1 MREKCRLIFCCALAS
16 ATAFPSALLADAGT
30 LVAETASP
38 CVYAADSRP
47 SPRAIKTAEELSAIT
62 NGTKTASWRK
72 GETVTL
78 TAPDGTETT
87 LATAAATSWSGVLPL
102 DAGGFW
108 SAANSKQG
116 SASFIVRHSLVGT
129 LGDGTAASPA
139 KLVDADELIDYNAG
153 DGYVFTLTWD
163 ALIDALKLPAGC
175 GMTKADG
182 DAWRL
187 VSSSDGFV
195 FSSGALAYA
204 ADSQLPGP
212 DRKLRKGDARSVA
225 YSCDNWV
232 RASTTASTLTLTK
245 PSGDEMAHDPLP
257 GTGALP
263 VLFNEAGTWTIELQ
277 NSLLA
282 NITVNDAGFFL
293 IVR

>member
-1 MREKCRLIFCCALAS
+1 MREKSRLILAAALAS
-16 ATAFPSALLADAGT
+16 AAAFPSALLADVGT
-30 LVAETASP
+30 LVAETTSP

-47 SPRAIKTAEELSAIT
+47 SPRVIMTAEEFAAIT
-62 NGTKTASWRK
+62 NGTKKASWRQ
-72 GETVTL
+72 GEAVTL

-102 DAGGFW
+102 DAGGLW
-108 SAANSKQG
+108 NAANSKQG
-116 SASFIVRHSLVGT
+116 SASFTVRHSLVGT

-139 KLVDADELIDYNAG
+139 KLVDADELLDYNAG

-175 GMTKADG
+175 GMEKADG
-182 DAWRL
+182 GAWRL
-187 VSSSDGFV
+187 VSSPDGLV
-195 FSSGALAYA
+195 FSGGALAYA
-204 ADSQLPGP
+204 ADSQFPGP
-212 DRKLRKGDARSVA
+212 DRKLKKGESRLVA

-232 RASTTASTLTLTK
+232 RTSTTASTLTVTT

-263 VLFNEAGTWTIELQ
+263 VLFNEAGTWTISLQ
-277 NSLLA
+277 NELLA
-282 NITVNDAGFFL
+282 NITVNDAGFILF
-293 IVR
+293 VR